1 MYLTLRRMEKPK
13 LARII
18 MLIVRN
24 RGVRFLRRSKENGNG
39 DISEEFL
46 YEVGT
51 EEPRKD
57 VVGPEGGS
65 ECEVYNNI
73 F

>member
-1 MYLTLRRMEKPK
+1 
-13 LARII
+13 

-46 YEVGT
+46 YEVGM

-65 ECEVYNNI
+65 GCEVYNNI